1 MHACYLAGGCKH
13 FHYMAC
19 THAQTFRMSLSCT
32 MDSEHAA
39 EFAKFDEL
47 GLLGTLYRGKKGA
60 CMSMSVI
67 IIHRH
72 THRYIYMYHG
82 RTMEWENGLGAV
94 EQGVGL
100 EVGFNRNR
108 HCMVAAP

>member
-1 MHACYLAGGCKH
+1 
-13 FHYMAC
+13 
-19 THAQTFRMSLSCT
+19 
-32 MDSEHAA
+32 
-39 EFAKFDEL
+39 
-47 GLLGTLYRGKKGA
+47 
-60 CMSMSVI
+60 MSMSVI

-72 THRYIYMYHG
+72 THIYIYMYHG